1 MSLIKHKNDE
11 NVANIDK
18 LLTVCSALTNL
29 GEPVVIGCVQL
40 SYHYLTVLLYYTMQ
54 KVENTDVYWEVYSTR
69 IIELYSH
76 MYFSGI
82 HICK

>member
-1 MSLIKHKNDE
+1 
-11 NVANIDK
+11 
-18 LLTVCSALTNL
+18 
-29 GEPVVIGCVQL
+29 
-40 SYHYLTVLLYYTMQ
+40 MQ

-76 MYFSGI
+76 VYFNGI